1 MRDSISY
8 ISEEGGGLGEALGV
22 YVQGLDP
29 GESKMLVGI
38 VLKFESGTLPL
49 FVTDDDE
56 LTIVQNFDVHS
67 PTEGHFCESI
77 GSFYPWRDV
86 LGASVLWGWI
96 LVNQQGYTDGMQFE
110 FLKSMGG
117 ESTVIQLLAVAGEIL
132 VRTMEVVAE
141 NDKP

>member
-1 MRDSISY
+1 MQDIISH
-8 ISEEGGGLGEALGV
+8 ISEEGGGLSEASGV

-56 LTIVQNFDVHS
+56 LTIVKNFDVHS

-77 GSFYPWRDV
+77 GSFPPWRDV
-86 LGASVLWGWI
+86 LGASVLWGWV

-110 FLKSMGG
+110 FLKPTG
-117 ESTVIQLLAVAGEIL
+117 ESAVVQLLAVAGEIL
-132 VRTMEVVAE
+132 MRTMEVVAE
-141 NDKP
+141 SDKP